1 MIAYPSELDNYI
13 KCQLSIK
20 GAGHYMDDYYII
32 VPPDRDA
39 KEILELVKIKAR
51 EIGLTISE
59 SKTRIVPLTK
69 PFKYCK
75 AKYQL
80 TETGHVV
87 INGNRNSMKVARRKI
102 KTFYEKIKNGEMT
115 YEDLWS
121 SINGSFAYFEYYD
134 DHNRLLKLRR
144 LFYSILGFSAEDIN
158 NFREREKEI
167 EIHRTQEIQD

>member
-1 MIAYPSELDNYI
+1 
-13 KCQLSIK
+13 
-20 GAGHYMDDYYII
+20 
-32 VPPDRDA
+32 
-39 KEILELVKIKAR
+39 
-51 EIGLTISE
+51 
-59 SKTRIVPLTK
+59 
-69 PFKYCK
+69 
-75 AKYQL
+75 
-80 TETGHVV
+80 
-87 INGNRNSMKVARRKI
+87 MKVARRKI